1 MSYSERVPTENGATF
16 CNSSV
21 LINNEGDVLLNY
33 RKTHLWSEYEEKRF
47 NSGDTFSPVVEIE
60 GRPSPIGR
68 VFNYPLRRC
77 SDFGVDML
85 GYVSVSITPPPL
97 SQLPQILSFLSL
109 QEFSLYKGRNLYSC
123 PQVGV

>member
-60 GRPSPIGR
+60 GTPSPFR
-68 VFNYPLRRC
+68 WL
-77 SDFGVDML
+77 
-85 GYVSVSITPPPL
+85 SV
-97 SQLPQILSFLSL
+97 QLSFM
-109 QEFSLYKGRNLYSC
+109 
-123 PQVGV
+123 QVFGFRC